1 MLHLFILY
9 LSSVFIL
16 PMLAEIDDPSTF
28 KKFIPNNWSYLAH
41 AKGDLNKDKIDD
53 LVLIIQSNT
62 PSETIEDDYYDEDF
76 KIYDRSMI
84 ILFGENDRRNYRQV
98 IRNNKLIKHAESRVV
113 SDPFSD
119 LSIERGNIIL
129 KFNYWT
135 SAGSWWTSKDTFVFR
150 YQNFDFALIGYEGD
164 LFHRATHERNFISVN
179 FLTKKYSCTTRQDG
193 DSPEKTTWHSFKL
206 LKLQTLSDY
215 ENWSNIPDCID

>member
-62 PSETIEDDYYDEDF
+62 PSETIEDDYHDEDF

-150 YQNFDFALIGYEGD
+150 Y
-164 LFHRATHERNFISVN
+164 
-179 FLTKKYSCTTRQDG
+179 
-193 DSPEKTTWHSFKL
+193 
-206 LKLQTLSDY
+206 
-215 ENWSNIPDCID
+215 